1 MIGSLLPCGSGRPSQ
16 SGQSGQ
22 PSPDSVTRTMPPT
35 ATSAHAAS
43 AAASAASRKPTV
55 GTRIAAIEQ
64 PRSAR
69 PLIKIDQDRGLVG
82 SDTPDKAPGEE
93 SAREH
98 RDAVRRAGPARASR
112 ARRRAGA
119 DGLRRVDPRQPPG
132 LDGDRGRD
140 LVPLPRLGDA
150 RDPQPLPRRHPQ
162 GVAVT
167 SAPESPVASPAP
179 GWARR
184 LPRDERVFLWLV
196 LASAA
201 VMSAFVIGWLIWGK
215 QNVPSTYR
223 YVSTKDFAAQVT
235 RFAQQHRGAD
245 GRVYV
250 PPGSDGYLLAAR
262 FSWFPHLVLQAHT
275 RYRIWMSAADVLHG
289 FSLVGGTVN
298 YNLELA
304 PNHASGVSITV
315 GAPGR
320 YLIVCNEL
328 CGLRH
333 EAMRGFIDVVTPAA
347 MQKALAG
354 EATATPASPATTAGP
369 LMLTGDPKGLLRFDR
384 SVLEAEAGTVTIVMK
399 NPSPVPHNVAIKVN
413 GVDVKGAVVTA
424 GGTST
429 VRAKLAA
436 GTYVFYC
443 SVP

>member
-1 MIGSLLPCGSGRPSQ
+1 
-16 SGQSGQ
+16 
-22 PSPDSVTRTMPPT
+22 
-35 ATSAHAAS
+35 
-43 AAASAASRKPTV
+43 
-55 GTRIAAIEQ
+55 
-64 PRSAR
+64 
-69 PLIKIDQDRGLVG
+69 
-82 SDTPDKAPGEE
+82 
-93 SAREH
+93 
-98 RDAVRRAGPARASR
+98 
-112 ARRRAGA
+112 
-119 DGLRRVDPRQPPG
+119 
-132 LDGDRGRD
+132 
-140 LVPLPRLGDA
+140 
-150 RDPQPLPRRHPQ
+150 
-162 GVAVT
+162 VT

-333 EAMRGFIDVVTPAA
+333 QDMRGFIDVVTPAA

-354 EATATPASPATTAGP
+354 EATATPASPATSPATTAGA
-369 LMLTGDPKGLLRFDR
+369 LMLTADPKGLLRFDR
-384 SVLEAEAGTVTIVMK
+384 SVLEAKAGTVTIVMK
-399 NPSPVPHNVAIKVN
+399 NPSPVPHNVAIKGN

-443 SVP
+443 SVPGHEAAGMKGTLTVTR